1 MGSPLDDLNFGIKAD
16 ITESLSSL
24 SELGSQLDHRFSQV
38 DHLNAAFRN
47 LSVSNR
53 SLGEGPKIQ
62 QQSSEMS
69 LIDVATSAAQLTMLA
84 KTSTTMRTVGKTMES
99 VSRTTAVSASTMDR
113 FRMGLAAVPVNPA
126 LNIIKHGLDAVG
138 KGAAGAV
145 DTIRGVVDAVL
156 SDIPGAMSSGAGAI
170 GLFNRALDSGS
181 ATISK
186 HISKLHE
193 AQGSLSL
200 LGTVF
205 PFAADAINRIRGPLD
220 AVTEKAEAG
229 ANVFD
234 QWNASVANSASDL
247 RGNAYLLSG
256 SFKQLGGSADLF
268 ARSQY
273 YALLPTRMMIREVEG
288 GMRIIRVATYAWAG
302 LTHPIHSV
310 SLALAKSKAEWKDLR
325 SRIPPLTS
333 GLQLGVRANRLFA
346 QSAYL
351 VGTATRAAVTVMT
364 PVARVA
370 VAAGRGIWSII
381 SPAKS
386 AATSLV
392 KLTGVQNT
400 FIGRAI
406 GMKKAATDSADA
418 LTKIDKSSSLAS
430 RGFAGLSSK
439 AGMAKTAAAGIL
451 MGMVAVGTQTAMA
464 TEKNNAIF
472 GSMLHDMGQGTA
484 VVKSLQATKA
494 AKFFDNQELLD
505 SGRLLFKAGV
515 SATQLANKTEQF
527 AKISAGTSTELND
540 LTRIYQQGANAGSFG
555 QDKINQYAERGIAIY
570 DGLAAATGKSGGELK
585 KMISD
590 GQIGIAEMDAALAH
604 LTDGHGIY
612 ADSLNNLA
620 GTTSGKMSE
629 VKNNV
634 SQALGD
640 VMGVGL
646 ELLQPFGT
654 AVVSMSQQ
662 LKSGFESF
670 REPIIYASTAVAWF
684 FGNLVNLGK
693 FAFATFAL
701 MSVTTFNDFIYFFS
715 DKLPAY
721 LNWFSN
727 NWRQVFTDAGNLIMT
742 VFKNIGINIGSAM
755 ASIWDYIASGGT
767 AKLQF
772 AFVPLLDGFKATVA
786 ELPNIPDRAM
796 TDLEKSLS
804 AQTEQLGGQLAN
816 DFDAMLA
823 DASAQVSEAVPEIKD
838 TATSAITAEDPKD
851 KAGKAANRQAAENKA
866 ALVRSSEGQSV
877 VAQFMKGFQKG
888 DKDKRHLKAAEET
901 AAGIKRIARTVE
913 QGTPLKKRSFAT
925 GT

>member
-24 SELGSQLDHRFSQV
+24 SELGSQLDSRFTQV
-38 DHLNAAFRN
+38 DQLNSAFRN
-47 LSVSNR
+47 LAVSNR

-126 LNIIKHGLDAVG
+126 LNVVKHGLDAVG
-138 KGAAGAV
+138 SGAAGA
-145 DTIRGVVDAVL
+145 INKLRGVADAIL
-156 SDIPGAMSSGAGAI
+156 SDLPGAASAAVGAMGSV
-170 GLFNRALDSGS
+170 NQSLDSTS
-181 ATISK
+181 ATASK
-186 HISKLHE
+186 HVSKLHQM
-193 AQGSLSL
+193 QGSLTL
-200 LGTVF
+200 LSTVF
-205 PFAADAINRIRGPLD
+205 PFAAETINRFRGPLD
-220 AVTEKAEAG
+220 TVTTKAEEL
-229 ANVFD
+229 ANGLD
-234 QWNASVANSASDL
+234 AANAQVANTATDM
-247 RGNAYLLSG
+247 RGNAYVMTGAWTKLS
-256 SFKQLGGSADLF
+256 GSADLF
-268 ARSQY
+268 SRSQY
-273 YALLPTRMMIREVEG
+273 YALLPTRLMFREFEG
-288 GMRIIRVATYAWAG
+288 GQRILKVATYAWAG

-325 SRIPPLTS
+325 ARIPPLTG

-351 VGTATRAAVTVMT
+351 VGTATKAAVTVMA

-370 VAAGRGIWSII
+370 VAAGKGIWSII

-406 GMKKAATDSADA
+406 GMKKAANDSADA
-418 LTKIDKSSSLAS
+418 LTKIDKGSSLAS

-464 TEKNNAIF
+464 TEKNNALF

-585 KMISD
+585 KMISE
-590 GQIGIAEMDAALAH
+590 GQIGVAEMDAALAH
-604 LTDGHGIY
+604 LTEGHGVY

-620 GTTSGKMSE
+620 TTTGGKLSS

-634 SQALGD
+634 SQALGA
-640 VMGVGL
+640 VMGIGL
-646 ELLQPFGT
+646 ELLAPFGT
-654 AVVSMSQQ
+654 AVVTMSES

-670 REPIIYASTAVAWF
+670 RGPIIYAATAVAWL
-684 FGNLVNLGK
+684 FGNFVNLGK
-693 FAFATFAL
+693 FAFAAFAL
-701 MSVTTFNDFIYFFS
+701 MSVTTFNDFIYFFT

-727 NWRQVFTDAGNLIMT
+727 NWKQVFTDAGNLIVT

-772 AFVPLLDGFKATVA
+772 AFVPLLDGFKATVS
-786 ELPNIPDRAM
+786 ELPDIPERAM
-796 TDLEKSLS
+796 TELEQSLS
-804 AQTEQLGGQLAN
+804 AQTEQLGSQLAN

-823 DASAQVSEAVPEIKD
+823 NASATVSEAVPEIKD
-838 TATSAITAEDPKD
+838 TATNAITAGDPTA
-851 KAGKAANRQAAENKA
+851 KAGKAANKQAAENKA

-877 VAQFMKGFQKG
+877 VAQFLKGFQKG
-888 DKDKRHLKAAEET
+888 DKDKRQLKAAEET

-913 QGTPLKKRSFAT
+913 QGTPLKKRAFAT